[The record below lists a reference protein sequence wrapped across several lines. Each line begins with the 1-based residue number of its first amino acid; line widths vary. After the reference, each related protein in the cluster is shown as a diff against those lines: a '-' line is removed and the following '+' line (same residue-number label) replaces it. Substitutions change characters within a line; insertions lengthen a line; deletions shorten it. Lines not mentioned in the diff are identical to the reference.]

1 MDLMKIKKLVFFLLV
16 FFFLRYAESQTPA
29 IQNNTPI
36 NKGNTYALIVGVS
49 NYESFGI
56 KKLRF
61 STKDAQNFNDYLLSK
76 AGGSVPEENI
86 RLLLDSAASFAAIYK
101 ELKWLIRKAKKN
113 DLVYFYF
120 SGHGD
125 MENTTI
131 YKLGF
136 LLAQNTPRTNYINN
150 ALRIEDLNYY
160 ANTLSTK
167 NEAKVILITDACHSG
182 NLAGND
188 FRGNQLVGEQLRAV
202 ENNEI
207 RITSCGPDELSAENA
222 EWGNGSGVFSYY
234 LLNGLKV
241 LADADKNGKI
251 TLTEL
256 ESFLKSKFA
265 DDEILKRDNLT
276 QTPILNA
283 ANKTF
288 ELAEVDNSITD
299 SVKKTFIMAM
309 TLQKKETGT
318 EVEQLQKYFY
328 KLFKSKNPEEQFDFV
343 KLDSLPKEKI
353 AFALL
358 KQFGDKN
365 LDKVI
370 NQKLNQF
377 VKLLQQDKD
386 ALDVFND
393 NLVVLLHDR
402 GQKII
407 NLYLEGDAAELERRR
422 YYNSKSS
429 NYDVYPTLFSVA
441 LKLTDSTDKLYRP
454 LQIDKY
460 YFGSV
465 AARLKIPTVPNPDTL
480 IDKAFVEL
488 RKALLL
494 EKGAAFIYNEL
505 GMLYKLR
512 KQTDS
517 AEQNFKE
524 ATRITPK
531 WAMPWSNLAGLYAN
545 TNKYEK
551 GFQAA
556 DSAKKLQPDYQNTYV
571 NMGILNEK
579 KGNQLRAEEMF
590 RKSIKMNTRHYLPFE
605 RLGYVYMN
613 TTEYALSDSFFY
625 EADIRMK
632 PFNLKNY
639 EPDGSP
645 RGVPD
650 MQETIITGYGSCN
663 IDTLEI
669 SKDDVMGNFVL
680 GLQAYKNGEFDLAER
695 KFKQVISIDNK
706 NPLAF
711 HFLGK
716 LLFKQERWQEGEI
729 IFNYALKNYI
739 DSAAFKK
746 QVEVLKKQ
754 AVVKKL
760 KDCIVKSYS
769 SSYYYKIEDRY
780 FLAGLYENWNHFAEA
795 ATQYKQ
801 IIKENKKFM
810 GGYFKLWNMLERTGH
825 FQDAENVIRSFA
837 FEDKIKGQNEL
848 NAFYFR
854 MTQLFPTDAIW
865 FHKAGLFLYDLVAAN
880 PKGFPGDK
888 KYFPPDEEEEIP
900 IPYNDY
906 ETSKFGKLEEIIW
919 PGIKAVIKPA
929 DSIVHPLSD
938 GINYLLM
945 ADSLMKQADAVAD
958 INYKIGDL
966 YVWQGLPE
974 KASPYYKKSLGIKP
988 GDANTRTKLT
998 QTYAMTY
1005 LYQDALAQLDTLY
1018 NRKEINFT
1026 MQLLYS
1032 KYLIHS
1038 GSFVKAEDLIKEA
1051 EKNHPFGI
1059 PELTDLS
1066 GRLKFMSAK
1075 PNDAL
1080 PFYQKYLAQN
1090 KNDYST
1096 LYTLAKLYAQL
1107 GNKMNAWKN
1116 LEEALDKGFP
1126 YSYLLKNDSIW
1137 DEYRKDD
1144 KWNNIIIK
1152 KLKEKIYPKNKAES

>member
-1 MDLMKIKKLVFFLLV
+1 MNIKKLFIFLLLIFFLGH
-16 FFFLRYAESQTPA
+16 AESQTPA
-29 IQNNTPI
+29 PISNTTI
-36 NKGNTYALIVGVS
+36 SKGNTYAVIVGVS
-49 NYESFGI
+49 NYESVGI

-113 DLVYFYF
+113 DIVYFYF

-188 FRGNQLVGEQLRAV
+188 FRGNQLVGDQLRAV

-222 EWGNGSGVFSYY
+222 DWGNGSGVFSYY

-241 LADADKNGKI
+241 LADANKNGKI
-251 TLTEL
+251 TLAEI
-256 ESFLKSKFA
+256 ESFLISKFA
-265 DDEILKRDNLT
+265 DDEILKRDDLK

-283 ANKTF
+283 KNKSF
-288 ELAEVDNSITD
+288 EMAEVDNSITD
-299 SVKKTFIMAM
+299 SLNKTFVMAM

-328 KLFKSKNPEEQFDFV
+328 KLFKSKNPEEQFDFFQ
-343 KLDSLPKEKI
+343 LDSLPKDKI
-353 AFALL
+353 PFALL

-365 LDKVI
+365 LDKII
-370 NQKLNQF
+370 NQKLIQF

-422 YYNSKSS
+422 YYNSKRS
-429 NYDVYPTLFSVA
+429 NYDVYPILFSVA

-465 AARLKIPTVPNPDTL
+465 AARVKIPTVENPDTL

-488 RKALLL
+488 RKALLV
-494 EKGAAFIYNEL
+494 EKNAAFIYNEL

-512 KQTDS
+512 NQTDS
-517 AEQNFKE
+517 AEKNFIL
-524 ATRITPK
+524 ATTIAPK
-531 WAMPWSNLAGLYAN
+531 WAIPWSNLAGLYAT

-551 GFQAA
+551 GIQAA

-571 NMGILNEK
+571 NIGILNEK
-579 KGNQLRAEEMF
+579 TGNQLKAEEMF

-605 RLGYVYMN
+605 RLGYVYLN

-625 EADIRMK
+625 EADIRKK
-632 PFNLKNY
+632 PFYLKRSTGI
-639 EPDGSP
+639 DGERNP
-645 RGVPD
+645 
-650 MQETIITGYGSCN
+650 Q
-663 IDTLEI
+663 IDESIVTKAPCSIDSLEI
-669 SKDDVMGNFVL
+669 SKADVMGNFVL
-680 GLQAYKNGEFDLAER
+680 GLRAFEEYEYDLAER
-695 KFKQVISIDNK
+695 KFKQVIALDNK

-716 LLFKQERWQEGEI
+716 LLFQQQRWQEGEI
-729 IFNYALKNYI
+729 IFNYALKNYMDDI
-739 DSAAFKK
+739 TFTKH
-746 QVEVLKKQ
+746 VEGLKKQ
-754 AVVKKL
+754 LVGKKS
-760 KDCIVKSYS
+760 KDCMLKRYKN
-769 SSYYYKIEDRY
+769 SYYLKIEDRY
-780 FLAGLYENWNHFAEA
+780 FLATLYENWNHFAEA
-795 ATQYKQ
+795 AQQYKL
-801 IIKENKKFM
+801 IIKDDKKFM
-810 GGYFKLWNMLERTGH
+810 GGYFKLWNMLESTGH

-837 FEDKIKGQNEL
+837 FEDRIKGQNEL
-848 NAFYFR
+848 NAFYYR
-854 MTQLFPTDAIW
+854 MTQLFPADATW

-888 KYFPPDEEEEIP
+888 KYFPPDEEEELLIQK
-900 IPYNDY
+900 NDNILIDKI
-906 ETSKFGKLEEIIW
+906 ENDEENKL
-919 PGIKAVIKPA
+919 PGINTFISPA
-929 DSIVHPLSD
+929 SLITHPLST
-938 GINYLLM
+938 GITYLLK
-945 ADSLMKQADAVAD
+945 ADSLMKQVDAVAD

-974 KASPYYKKSLGIKP
+974 KASPYYKKSLGLKP
-988 GDANTRTKLT
+988 DDANTRTKLT
-998 QTYAMTY
+998 QTYAMTF

-1018 NRKEINFT
+1018 FRKEINFT
-1026 MQLLYS
+1026 MQLLFS

-1038 GSFVKAEDLIKEA
+1038 GSFAKAESLMKES
-1051 EKNHPFGI
+1051 EKNHPFKI
-1059 PELTDLS
+1059 PELSDLS
-1066 GRLKFMSAK
+1066 GRLKFMSAL

-1080 PFYQKYLAQN
+1080 PFYQNYLAQN
-1090 KNDYST
+1090 KNDFST

-1107 GNKMNAWKN
+1107 GNKTDAWKN
-1116 LEEALDKGFP
+1116 LEAAVDNGFP
-1126 YSYLLKNDSIW
+1126 YSYILNDDAIW

-1144 KWNNIIIK
+1144 KWNNTIIK
-1152 KLKEKIYPKNKAES
+1152 KLKEKVYPKNKTEG

>member
-1 MDLMKIKKLVFFLLV
+1 MDFKKLVFFIPLI
-16 FFFLRYAESQTPA
+16 FFLQYAESQTPS
-29 IQNNTPI
+29 IQNNTAI

-49 NYESFGI
+49 NYESIGI

-61 STKDAQNFNDYLLSK
+61 STRDAQNFNDYLLSK

-86 RLLLDSAASFAAIYK
+86 KLLLDSAASFAAIYK

-188 FRGNQLVGEQLRAV
+188 FRGNQLVGDQLRAV
-202 ENNEI
+202 ENNEV

-222 EWGNGSGVFSYY
+222 DWGNGSGVFSYY
-234 LLNGLKV
+234 LLNGLKA
-241 LADADKNGKI
+241 LADANKNGKI
-251 TLTEL
+251 TLAEL

-265 DDEILKRDNLT
+265 DDEILKRDDLK

-283 ANKTF
+283 VNKGF
-288 ELAEVDNSITD
+288 EMAEVDNSITD
-299 SVKKTFIMAM
+299 SVKKTFILAM

-328 KLFKSKNPEEQFDFV
+328 KLFKSKNPEEQFDFS
-343 KLDSLPKEKI
+343 KLDSLPKDKI
-353 AFALL
+353 PFALL

-365 LDKVI
+365 LDKII

-429 NYDVYPTLFSVA
+429 NYDIYPILFSVA
-441 LKLTDSTDKLYRP
+441 LKLTDTTDKLYRP

-465 AARLKIPTVPNPDTL
+465 AARLKIPTVENPDTL

-494 EKGAAFIYNEL
+494 EKSAAFIYNEL

-517 AEQNFKE
+517 AEKNFKE

-531 WAMPWSNLAGLYAN
+531 WAIPWSNLAGLYSN

-551 GFQAA
+551 GLQAA
-556 DSAKKLQPDYQNTYV
+556 DTAKKLQPDYQNTYV
-571 NMGILNEK
+571 NIGILNEK
-579 KGNQLRAEEMF
+579 TGNQLMAEEMF

-605 RLGYVYMN
+605 RLGYVYLN

-625 EADIRMK
+625 EADLRKK
-632 PFNLKNY
+632 PFHLKQMTGI
-639 EPDGSP
+639 DGKGDP
-645 RGVPD
+645 PIEEGRNIMVPC
-650 MQETIITGYGSCN
+650 S
-663 IDTLEI
+663 IDSLEI
-669 SKDDVMGNFVL
+669 SKVDVMGNFVL
-680 GLQAYKNGEFDLAER
+680 GLRAFEENKFDLAER
-695 KFKQVISIDNK
+695 KFKQVIALDTK

-716 LLFKQERWQEGEI
+716 LLFQQKRWQEGEI
-729 IFNYALKNYI
+729 IFKYALKNYI
-739 DSAAFKK
+739 DNLTFKK
-746 QVEVLKKQ
+746 HVEGLKRQ
-754 AVVKKL
+754 LVGKKS
-760 KDCIVKSYS
+760 KDCMLKEYT
-769 SSYYYKIEDRY
+769 SSYYLKIEDRY
-780 FLAGLYENWNHFAEA
+780 FLATLYENWSHFEEA
-795 ATQYKQ
+795 AQQYKL
-801 IIKENKKFM
+801 IIKDNKKFM

-825 FQDAENVIRSFA
+825 FQDAENVIRSFV

-865 FHKAGLFLYDLVAAN
+865 FHKAGMFLYDLVAAN
-880 PKGFPGDK
+880 PKGFLGDK
-888 KYFPPDEEEEIP
+888 KYFPPDEDEEIL
-900 IPYNDY
+900 IQKNDIFLID
-906 ETSKFGKLEEIIW
+906 KFDDDEKNRL
-919 PGIKAVIKPA
+919 PGINKFISPA
-929 DSIVHPLSD
+929 DSIAHPLSE
-938 GINYLLM
+938 GINYLLK
-945 ADSLMKQADAVAD
+945 ADSLMKQLDAVAD

-966 YVWQGLPE
+966 YDWQGLPE

-988 GDANTRTKLT
+988 DDANTRTKLS
-998 QTYAMTY
+998 QTYATTY
-1005 LYQDALAQLDTLY
+1005 LYQDALVQLDTL
-1018 NRKEINFT
+1018 NIRKEINFA

-1038 GSFVKAEDLIKEA
+1038 GSFVKAEAMIKDA
-1051 EKNHPFGI
+1051 EKNHPFSI
-1059 PELTDLS
+1059 LEITDLS
-1066 GRLKFMSAK
+1066 GRLKLMSGK

-1090 KNDYST
+1090 KNDFST
-1096 LYTLAKLYAQL
+1096 LYTLSKLYAQL
-1107 GNKMNAWKN
+1107 GNKTDAWRI

-1126 YSYLLKNDSIW
+1126 YSYILKNDAIW

-1144 KWNNIIIK
+1144 KWNNTIIK